1 MLERYVPDL
10 ALDSLNEIREFRNR
24 MNRLFGDFFTREV
37 SGRGEEFPAVDLLE
51 EKDKY
56 VLTMEIPGVSKE
68 DVNLSVQDGMLIIKG
83 ERKRTE
89 LPEGARW
96 LRNEMFSGQF
106 SRSIILPGQVDTE
119 KISAEYRDGILRIEM
134 AKKEEAKPKEIEIQV
149 K

>member
-1 MLERYVPDL
+1 MLERYMPDL
-10 ALDSLNEIREFRNR
+10 GLDNLNEIREFRNR
-24 MNRLFGDFFTREV
+24 MNRLFGDFFTRELA
-37 SGRGEEFPAVDLLE
+37 GMGEEFPAVDLLE

-56 VLTMEIPGVSKE
+56 VLIMEIPGVSKE
-68 DVNLSVQDGMLIIKG
+68 DVHLTVQDGMLIIKG

-96 LRNEMFSGQF
+96 LRNEMFNGQF
-106 SRSIILPGQVDTE
+106 SRSIILPAQVDTG
-119 KISAEYRDGILRIEM
+119 KINAEYQDGVLRIEM